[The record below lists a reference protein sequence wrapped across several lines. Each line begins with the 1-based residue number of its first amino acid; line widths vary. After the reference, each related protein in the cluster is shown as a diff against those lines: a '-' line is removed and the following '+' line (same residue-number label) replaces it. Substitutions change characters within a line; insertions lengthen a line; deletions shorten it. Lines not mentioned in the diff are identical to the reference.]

1 MDNSVTSM
9 NNPQPNELPPIKE
22 LVIHGSPMLL
32 IDRAV
37 SANETTMTAELD
49 ITANSMFCV
58 PGKGVPS
65 YVGIEYIAQTVA
77 AYSGWRARQATQDTQ
92 PRIGYLLGSRKVTM
106 LRDFFPIGSRLTVH
120 ITNVFE
126 DGEMGVFDGEV
137 RLGEEILVDARINVY
152 QPKENETASTPPVG
166 NNQETS
172 DQ

>member
-1 MDNSVTSM
+1 M
-9 NNPQPNELPPIKE
+9 NNPQPHEFPPVKE
-22 LVIHGSPMLL
+22 LVIHDAPMLL
-32 IDRAV
+32 IDRAI
-37 SANETTMTAELD
+37 AADETSMTAELD

-58 PGKGVPS
+58 PDKGVPS

-77 AYSGWRARQATQDTQ
+77 AYSGWRARQAAPDTM
-92 PRIGYLLGSRKVTM
+92 PKIGYLLGSRKVAM
-106 LRDFFPIGSRLTVH
+106 SRDFLPIGSRLMVH
-120 ITNVFE
+120 VTNVFE

-152 QPKENETASTPPVG
+152 QPKENETASTPPLG